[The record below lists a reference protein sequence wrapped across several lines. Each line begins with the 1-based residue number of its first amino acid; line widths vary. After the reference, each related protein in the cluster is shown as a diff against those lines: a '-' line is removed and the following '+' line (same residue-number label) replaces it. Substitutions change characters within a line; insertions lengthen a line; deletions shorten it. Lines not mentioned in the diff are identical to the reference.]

1 MAKFTPV
8 PKEKDK
14 GTKRQKINNNN
25 RVFGKTAEREVSKLT
40 GGYRTAMSGAA
51 KWTNQLGD
59 IHVPIEEG
67 SPHLAAMIEV
77 KTSANINTKGDKV
90 FNLKKSVLT
99 QAMSEADTLKT
110 LPVVWL
116 HFKGDSYTD
125 DFAIIPAE
133 SFLKLLDLAKQA
145 GLIIKEEEN

>member
-1 MAKFTPV
+1 MTKFTPV

-14 GTKRQKINNNN
+14 ESKRQKTNNNN
-25 RVFGKTAEREVSKLT
+25 RIFGKTAEREVEKLV

-59 IHVPIEEG
+59 IHVPKSEG
-67 SPHLAAMIEV
+67 SSELLAMIEV
-77 KTSANINTKGDKV
+77 KTSASVNTKGDKV

-99 QAMSEADTLKT
+99 QAMSEADKLKT
-110 LPVVWL
+110 IPVVWL
-116 HFKGDSYTD
+116 HFKGDSYATD

-133 SFLKLLDLAKQA
+133 SFVKLLEML
-145 GLIIKEEEN
+145 KEFNKEGT